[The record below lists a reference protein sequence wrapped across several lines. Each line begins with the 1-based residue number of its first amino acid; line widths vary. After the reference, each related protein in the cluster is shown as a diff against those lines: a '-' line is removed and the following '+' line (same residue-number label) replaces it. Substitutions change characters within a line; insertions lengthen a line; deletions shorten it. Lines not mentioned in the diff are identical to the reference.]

1 MPIPLLF
8 IAAGAGTALFGVG
21 KGVKAGIDQKE
32 ANVERMY
39 EIYFKESMSKE
50 EYMRQN
56 KLGCNELKQK
66 YKKA

>member
-1 MPIPLLF
+1 
-8 IAAGAGTALFGVG
+8 
-21 KGVKAGIDQKE
+21 
-32 ANVERMY
+32 MY